1 MKKKIAVIGSGIS
14 GLSASYYLRQKFHI
28 QLFEQNDY
36 LGGHTH
42 THTLTL
48 DSKNVN
54 VDSGFIVFNNFNY
67 HNFIKFIKELK
78 IKYQISDMSFSV
90 TSLKKKYEWSG
101 KNLKTILCSPN
112 IVTLRYWRILKDIFR
127 FNKITR
133 QYIETNKIIDE
144 TVDIFLK
151 KSKFTDEFINLYFY
165 PMCSSIWSNP
175 IGEIKKY
182 KIHFIL
188 SFFSNHGLINIFK
201 KRPIWYTIC
210 NGSRTYVDKVKEVIG
225 DDKIVLKK
233 VVKINTK
240 KKKIHTIDGT
250 TYTYDHIILATHTDD
265 VKKILNNI
273 SKDQIN
279 VLNMVK
285 YKKNIATIHTDE
297 TIMPLKKAN
306 WSSWNFTEINKTFAL
321 TYWMNLL
328 QNLNTKINVF
338 VSINC
343 ESKIRKSKIIK
354 KIVYKHPVFTA
365 KIQDLHE
372 KLTKIQ
378 GHNNIWFVGA
388 WQGYGFHEDGIKSSL
403 RIIKQIK

>member
-14 GLSASYYLRQKFHI
+14 GLSACYYLRKKFHI
-28 QLFEQNDY
+28 QLFEQNNY

-42 THTLTL
+42 THTLNFEG
-48 DSKNVN
+48 KNVN

-67 HNFIKFIKELK
+67 HNFIKFIRELK

-90 TSLKKKYEWSG
+90 TSIKKKYEWSG
-101 KNLKTILCSPN
+101 KNLKTLLCSSN
-112 IVTLRYWRILKDIFR
+112 IITLRYWRILKDIFK
-127 FNKITR
+127 FNNITR
-133 QYIETNKIIDE
+133 QYIETNKILDE
-144 TVDIFLK
+144 TVDLFLK
-151 KSKFTDEFINLYFY
+151 KAKFTNEFINLYFY

-188 SFFSNHGLINIFK
+188 SFFSNHGLINILK
-201 KRPIWYTIC
+201 KRPIWFTIC
-210 NGSRTYVDKVKEVIG
+210 NGSRTYVDKVKKAIG
-225 DDKIVLKK
+225 EDKIIFKK
-233 VVKINTK
+233 VIKINTK
-240 KKKIHTIDGT
+240 KKKIKTVDGS
-250 TYTYDHIILATHTDD
+250 TYAYDHVILATHTDD
-265 VKKILNNI
+265 AKKLLTCI
-273 SKDQIN
+273 SKEQIN

-297 TIMPLKKAN
+297 AIMPSNKAN

-328 QNLNTKINVF
+328 QNLKTKINIF

-343 ESKIRKSKIIK
+343 GDKIKKSKIIK
-354 KIVYKHPVFTA
+354 TIIYKHPVFTS
-365 KIQDLHE
+365 KIQDLQE
-372 KLTKIQ
+372 KLSKIQ
-378 GHNNIWFVGA
+378 GQNNIWFVGA

-403 RIIKQIK
+403 RIIKQVK